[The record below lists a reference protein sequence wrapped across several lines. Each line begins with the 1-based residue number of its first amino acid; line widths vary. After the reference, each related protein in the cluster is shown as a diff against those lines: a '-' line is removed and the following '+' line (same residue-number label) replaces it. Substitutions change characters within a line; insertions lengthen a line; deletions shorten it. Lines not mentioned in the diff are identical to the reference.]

1 MTDPYTLLDA
11 VYAAARWGW
20 YLSVFLVL
28 GAGSYAPFLFGRR
41 TGLEASDPDIATALP
56 RRAAR
61 IGLLAAAAL
70 LLFTGLRLYLQ
81 AKTLS
86 DPEEPVTRELIQAI
100 LATTWGR
107 GWERQAALAI
117 LATLAFGAARAG
129 SRFGWMVA
137 SATGGGLGL
146 VSGMTGHAVTERAGK
161 LGWILDAAH
170 VWAGGYWLGG
180 LAVML
185 LAGLGAYRGLP
196 PQRRMPLIRALV
208 GDFSRRA
215 LIFGPLAIGLGAWL
229 AVRYLGW
236 GWPFHLFATSY
247 GTALAVKLGLLALIT
262 ALGAY
267 NWRVAQPGLIHP
279 SGEGRFRK
287 SGALEAGIGVLLLLA
302 TAVLVALPLPGAH
315 S

>member
-20 YLSVFLVL
+20 YLSVFLLL

-41 TGLEASDPDIATALP
+41 TALAATDPDLATALP

-61 IGLLAAAAL
+61 IGLLAAMAL
-70 LLFTGLRLYLQ
+70 LLFTVLRLYLQ
-81 AKTLS
+81 ARTLVE
-86 DPEEPVTRELIQAI
+86 PGEPVTGDLVKAV
-100 LATTWGR
+100 LATVWGQ
-107 GWERQAALAI
+107 GWERQAALGL
-117 LATLAFGAARAG
+117 LATVAFGAATAG
-129 SRFGWMVA
+129 SRFGWMVG

-146 VSGMTGHAVTERAGK
+146 VSGMTGHAATERAGA
-161 LGWILDAAH
+161 LGWIIDAAH
-170 VWAGGYWLGG
+170 VWAGGFWLGG

-185 LAGLGAYRGLP
+185 LAGLGACHELP
-196 PQRRMPLIRALV
+196 AERRMPLIRALI

-236 GWPFHLFATSY
+236 TWPFHLFSTGY
-247 GTALAVKLGLLALIT
+247 GTALAVKLGLLVVIA
-262 ALGAY
+262 ALGAF
-267 NWRVAQPGLIHP
+267 NWRVAQPGLRDS

-287 SGALEAGIGVLLLLA
+287 SGALEVGFGALLLLA
-302 TAVLVALPLPGAH
+302 TAVLVSLPLPGEPH
-315 S
+315 